1 MSPQHTHFNSM
12 IFTTKNEELAIFGK
26 TIDDIKNKIDK
37 FNEVKTKNG
46 LFGENGALASLF
58 SGKKLNNILTP
69 ETLKQFDEF
78 KKKFNSSSLS
88 AEALAEQMENVD
100 QRIIDYAKTCKN
112 GEMTTE
118 GFKASVEGMT
128 LSAKAGKVA
137 LQALAMAGNMI
148 AMWGIS
154 EVIYAIHSCITA
166 SDRLKESAKDLGSQF
181 SSTKSDIEVYKS
193 KINDLYKTINDSS
206 SSYEDTYNARKELLA
221 IQDELKL

>member
-1 MSPQHTHFNSM
+1 M

-148 AMWGIS
+148 AMWGRG
-154 EVIYAIHSCITA
+154 C
-166 SDRLKESAKDLGSQF
+166 KKF
-181 SSTKSDIEVYKS
+181 CVYG
-193 KINDLYKTINDSS
+193 
-206 SSYEDTYNARKELLA
+206 
-221 IQDELKL
+221 

>member
-1 MSPQHTHFNSM
+1 M
-12 IFTTKNEELAIFGK
+12 ILTTKNEELAIFGK

-112 GEMTTE
+112 G
-118 GFKASVEGMT
+118 
-128 LSAKAGKVA
+128 
-137 LQALAMAGNMI
+137 
-148 AMWGIS
+148 
-154 EVIYAIHSCITA
+154 
-166 SDRLKESAKDLGSQF
+166 
-181 SSTKSDIEVYKS
+181 
-193 KINDLYKTINDSS
+193 
-206 SSYEDTYNARKELLA
+206 
-221 IQDELKL
+221 

>member
-1 MSPQHTHFNSM
+1 M

-148 AMWGIS
+148 AMWAFTKAIQLAVTAIDNYIHRLDNAKEALSNTQS
-154 EVIYAIHSCITA
+154 ELSSLNNEIEDTTEKIKELEALDPSSLSIT
-166 SDRLKESAKDLGSQF
+166 DKEDLQRLKD
-181 SSTKSDIEVYKS
+181 
-193 KINDLYKTINDSS
+193 
-206 SSYEDTYNARKELLA
+206 
-221 IQDELKL
+221 